1 MFSPTEVA
9 SPPSLDSLR
18 YLQRQYHDVLVS
30 DGGRPCYP
38 IALLD
43 DFSENPTTYPTLAH
57 PWAFENEWE
66 VFHQQVRHWHDFLRW
81 QLHWRGLYDF
91 NTEYVRYVNTF
102 KIRWSGYKR
111 DRDAAKFEADPLYLM
126 PYWKSW
132 QEQYKVD
139 WKYISPVSNIPPR
152 LSGQTTFNRYF
163 EGVKLRLAQ
172 HGLTRTF
179 QLHEDVQQ
187 QDKLTTWIEYLAFE
201 YAWCDRYTRLAKR
214 RQPEYDA
221 AWKKLVD
228 SGALRDGE
236 TMDYLYSDEGT
247 FSATEETTQL
257 FLTFQSAEAAVDA
270 ALAETEKLED
280 GNDSLAAQECRRRLA
295 EARCRFT
302 AASEAYEAIVERDGH
317 ISRFMGEIG
326 PYLETEREVT
336 KHEERAQWILDQ
348 LPLVEAELSED
359 RNLETGP
366 SPAQS
371 SPVSRPTAR
380 QTPPPQSAHD
390 GGRKARSGRVTKKSA
405 QRLTDARSPRS
416 ESARAGAS
424 PPSGPRPR
432 RLDPES
438 NTGVGL
444 AVQPR
449 KGQRKMYQK
458 ERASRRLAGQ
468 LPKFGML
475 PDRGEPA
482 PLVEAPAQDSPRT
495 GTRRKPAPRGKEMS
509 QAQAERGGKPR
520 GVSKSRPRSLRQGI
534 RRSLA

>member
-1 MFSPTEVA
+1 
-9 SPPSLDSLR
+9 
-18 YLQRQYHDVLVS
+18 
-30 DGGRPCYP
+30 
-38 IALLD
+38 
-43 DFSENPTTYPTLAH
+43 
-57 PWAFENEWE
+57 
-66 VFHQQVRHWHDFLRW
+66 
-81 QLHWRGLYDF
+81 
-91 NTEYVRYVNTF
+91 
-102 KIRWSGYKR
+102 
-111 DRDAAKFEADPLYLM
+111 M

-139 WKYISPVSNIPPR
+139 WEYISPVSNIPPR

-247 FSATEETTQL
+247 FSAIEETTQL

>member
-221 AWKKLVD
+221 AWKKLMD

-247 FSATEETTQL
+247 FSAVEETTQL

-336 KHEERAQWILDQ
+336 KHEEHAQWILDQ

-371 SPVSRPTAR
+371 SPVSRPAAQRTPTPQPAR
-380 QTPPPQSAHD
+380 DA
-390 GGRKARSGRVTKKSA
+390 GRKTRSGRVTKKPA
-405 QRLTDARSPRS
+405 QRGTDARSPRS

-438 NTGVGL
+438 NTGVGSV
-444 AVQPR
+444 VQPR
-449 KGQRKMYQK
+449 KGQRKVYQK

-468 LPKFGML
+468 LPEFGML

-482 PLVEAPAQDSPRT
+482 PLVEAPLHDSPRT
-495 GTRRKPAPRGKEMS
+495 GTTRKPAPRGKKMS
-509 QAQAERGGKPR
+509 QAQAGSGAKPR